1 VAAGPD
7 RFLTSR
13 SIPTALIW
21 CGAAGAGYS
30 PAGPEGQH
38 GRRRSGKCGTR
49 PDGSSGPQ
57 PKPMTARRR
66 IACAALALWVTVGL
80 SQPPAGAAGDSVA
93 AARRRRAE
101 AQARRAR
108 IAARIDAARASDRE
122 LERAVAALDANIRA
136 QAALADAA
144 RQAAA
149 VADAALAD
157 ASSRLRRAEAAYTR
171 LRAAVKARAVAAYVS
186 PRATTLGPVLA
197 SRDFAEASRKR
208 EILDQVMGGN
218 RDLLERLAVLR
229 ADVAAERE
237 RLAGAR
243 EAAAR
248 RRRLADARLVAL
260 RAARAEHARVKAQLE
275 ARIREFLAEAD
286 AVAAEEQRLAE
297 FIRAHSAPVRASRSA
312 EVPADGRVSAA
323 GLIWPVRGKVTSE
336 YGPRWGRMHE
346 GIDIAAP
353 AGTPIRAAQAGTVVF
368 AGRMNGYGNVVIVD
382 HGGGFATL
390 YAHQSRLAVAD
401 GADVGRGDVVGYVG
415 STGHST
421 GPHLHF
427 ETRVNGTPRD
437 PRRYLP

>member
-1 VAAGPD
+1 
-7 RFLTSR
+7 
-13 SIPTALIW
+13 
-21 CGAAGAGYS
+21 
-30 PAGPEGQH
+30 
-38 GRRRSGKCGTR
+38 
-49 PDGSSGPQ
+49 
-57 PKPMTARRR
+57 MTTRRR
-66 IACAALALWVTVGL
+66 IACAALALWVTVAFA
-80 SQPPAGAAGDSVA
+80 QPPAGAAGDPVA
-93 AARRRRAE
+93 TARRKRAE

-108 IAARIDAARASDRE
+108 LAARIEAARASDRE

-136 QAALADAA
+136 QAALTDAA

-157 ASSRLRRAEAAYTR
+157 AAARLARAEAAYGR
-171 LRAAVKARAVAAYVS
+171 LRAAVRARAIAAYVN
-186 PRATTLGPVLA
+186 PRTTAIAPVLA

-208 EILDQVMGGN
+208 ELVDQVLGDN
-218 RDLLERLAVLR
+218 RDLLERLAVVR

-237 RLAGAR
+237 RLAAAR
-243 EAAAR
+243 ETAAQ
-248 RRRLADARLVAL
+248 RRRLAEARLVAL
-260 RAARAEHARVKAQLE
+260 RAARAEHARVKAELD

-297 FIRAHSAPVRASRSA
+297 FIRAHSAPARAA
-312 EVPADGRVSAA
+312 VGGDGRVSAS

-336 YGPRWGRMHE
+336 YGPRWGRMHA

-353 AGTPIRAAQAGTVVF
+353 SGTPIRAAKAGTVVF
-368 AGRMNGYGNVVIVD
+368 SGVMNGYGNVVIID

-390 YAHQSRLAVAD
+390 YAHQSRRAAAD
-401 GADVGRGDVVGYVG
+401 GARVDQGEVIGYVG

-427 ETRVNGTPRD
+427 ETRVDGSPRN